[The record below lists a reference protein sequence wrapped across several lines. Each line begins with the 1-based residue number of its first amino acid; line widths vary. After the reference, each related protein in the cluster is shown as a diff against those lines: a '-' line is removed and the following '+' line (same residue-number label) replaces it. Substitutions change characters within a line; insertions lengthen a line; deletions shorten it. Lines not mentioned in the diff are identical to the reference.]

1 MIILYTYM
9 GKSYSLQASGEVGQ
23 LLLQPQHVP
32 LRAAFDEG
40 CRVAGK
46 VSHRHRDRGHG
57 RRSFWCCFLTK
68 KSNICVTK

>member
-1 MIILYTYM
+1 MNFFFLGYYQIIYFMLTFFLYTYM

-40 CRVAGK
+40 CHVASK
-46 VSHRHRDRGHG
+46 ASHRHRDRGHG
-57 RRSFWCCFLTK
+57 R
-68 KSNICVTK
+68 